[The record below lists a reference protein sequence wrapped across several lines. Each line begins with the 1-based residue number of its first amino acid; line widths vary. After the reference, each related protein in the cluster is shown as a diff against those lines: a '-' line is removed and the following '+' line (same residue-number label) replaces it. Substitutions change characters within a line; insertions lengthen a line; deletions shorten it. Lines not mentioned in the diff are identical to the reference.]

1 MINFFRTLKK
11 KILRKITITIFN
23 KRKPLNLILF
33 DILFNFFFAKSKNR
47 QDFIKNF
54 KNDGFVKLDVD
65 IKDEIKQINQNLKLK
80 NIEENPPYEF
90 SPNNEIREAV
100 DKIINVKL
108 KNKLEEIEKYYNS
121 KILPAYICLRRNVYY
136 EKINNIDLFSDNF
149 HNDAYTCTHLKI
161 FINLMDTKV
170 EHGPMKIVSKKNL
183 RRFIKNSSYKDR
195 SDYNET
201 NVKDLVFDNTG
212 KIGECLLFDP
222 TNCMHRASI
231 PQKGFHRDYLII
243 TFVCFPK
250 KNFLSE
256 NFKNFDIFIYEKNP
270 LIKFCKPASISST
283 IKLFSRY
290 IN

>member
-33 DILFNFFFAKSKNR
+33 DILFNFFVAKSKNR

-121 KILPAYICLRRNVYY
+121 KIPFFKKCIC
-136 EKINNIDLFSDNF
+136 D
-149 HNDAYTCTHLKI
+149 
-161 FINLMDTKV
+161 
-170 EHGPMKIVSKKNL
+170 
-183 RRFIKNSSYKDR
+183 
-195 SDYNET
+195 
-201 NVKDLVFDNTG
+201 
-212 KIGECLLFDP
+212 
-222 TNCMHRASI
+222 
-231 PQKGFHRDYLII
+231 
-243 TFVCFPK
+243 
-250 KNFLSE
+250 
-256 NFKNFDIFIYEKNP
+256 
-270 LIKFCKPASISST
+270 
-283 IKLFSRY
+283 
-290 IN
+290 